1 MSFDVFKPLIF
12 TDIGQ
17 RQELNKKTHSE
28 DAHDLQIV
36 DANNYLP
43 ERTVVFAIAD
53 GIGSSGIDNNHEAS
67 LNLDA
72 WAKKEHTVA
81 SFAKYVVDQVMR
93 AILQDKMSPTNAI
106 IHTGIQVANTV
117 ECKNLK
123 HPPGCAV
130 LAGIV
135 LPSDENGN
143 RRVYL
148 SWLGDGQALRI
159 SLGEPD
165 FVKPLQILKT
175 FW

>member
-1 MSFDVFKPLIF
+1 
-12 TDIGQ
+12 
-17 RQELNKKTHSE
+17 
-28 DAHDLQIV
+28 
-36 DANNYLP
+36 
-43 ERTVVFAIAD
+43 
-53 GIGSSGIDNNHEAS
+53 
-67 LNLDA
+67 
-72 WAKKEHTVA
+72 
-81 SFAKYVVDQVMR
+81 MR